1 MNQPSALALSVQG
14 VDQCRQF
21 LKGLASKDG
30 SKEIWI
36 KFGHD
41 SIYRATWDEL
51 GNLSGTATALATE
64 RDPHSRIDK
73 GKPIPDLLKHLHSRS
88 QKEDGGVF
96 FVPTQPIGL
105 PLAECVTATDDI
117 GIEMDHL
124 PMDEQKALI
133 AEFCQVT
140 GLEFASILTSGG
152 ASVHLH
158 LKADRH
164 YPVGEMNRL
173 RRLAIIAFQ
182 SDPVTARLHQPMRL
196 PGFFRKEKNAYQ
208 ELLSISDRRY
218 SVDELTIGFN
228 EWFEHKEWPF
238 TYLISDAW
246 WTEAWHPLLASSNPS
261 TPALKQSDTQRYL
274 VEGNAAYL
282 ARRAVES
289 EQQRQRIANMPAIS
303 GEKISD
309 VLQACCDR
317 ASVGDFN
324 GVDWQGSGGHYRGQ
338 CPFHEGKTGNSAW
351 LSNQSGALKFHCVS
365 CTDDDPRSS
374 FEYWISRFGLASIDE
389 PHLKGKNY
397 AKAAEV
403 FLDLSG
409 VSMPERPKVVP
420 EINGNGHKP
429 VDVGGFGPLVGA
441 GEGDPKDTSGST
453 RSRHEIPLP
462 NSQYHEAIELILK
475 GLSSEPNYL
484 ESIYVQGND
493 FSEKWLVRVLV
504 NADKSVRIID
514 PLTVDKT
521 HVELEKRFEF
531 HKFDKK
537 NASIPS
543 TCPDRIAKSLL
554 SEGQWLSLKPLDR
567 ISRIPLLQWNGGIN
581 DIPGYYLEEKTIL
594 DVKKDEFKF
603 KLEPTID
610 DAKNALKKLKHFFRE
625 FHFKDLLGIQDKINA
640 PSIDRSGA
648 ISALLTAVSRHMY
661 DLAPCFITN
670 AHTPGSG
677 KGTLASVIT
686 MIQDGKVQSE
696 RTWNP
701 DPIELDKV
709 IVSELLNQPP
719 SLVIGN
725 IDSKFGGSIIESL
738 LTKAQYPG
746 RVLGLS
752 KMVYPST
759 KTLLMANGNNLT
771 ISKDMVRRSIMTRL
785 DCGVEK
791 PQNIEYEVKDII
803 GYTKLHRSQ
812 LFVYALTILQ
822 AFLLSGEV
830 DTPRSK
836 LNGFEDWD
844 KLVRGSLLWVGESD
858 PVQSQIALDEDD
870 EDAVLLSRFIEVF
883 LSDYYA
889 GKSVTPKQM
898 ILKAEAKD
906 PMDRGSEDYC
916 ETLREICYNF
926 KADSFSK
933 ESLGKFLAKNQG
945 QVKAGYCIKKLR
957 RTNGGQPWT
966 VEAPIQPDDRIE
978 V

>member
-1 MNQPSALALSVQG
+1 MMNQSKFIGSGKRFPCPVCSWTDSDRCRIGDEGKLILCGTEVNSRKPKDTLGDFLYLGESENGVWGKWVPICEEWEKNRPQNIEFRYPFFDSAGNKIVDEVRVYDTQGRKKSWMEPKGVNTAVLLPYRYAEAISALENGAPFCLILEGPPKADVAFELGLPAVAFANSFKSSRDSHWFEGYEDRLVL
-14 VDQCRQF
+14 VPDQDTV
-21 LKGLASKDG
+21 GLEKVAKMKVAYPMAQQWRPWPDSAWWQPEWIFSGGGKDFKDWVEQLRAS
-30 SKEIWI
+30 
-36 KFGHD
+36 GHD
-41 SIYRATWDEL
+41 
-51 GNLSGTATALATE
+51 
-64 RDPHSRIDK
+64 
-73 GKPIPDLLKHLHSRS
+73 
-88 QKEDGGVF
+88 DG
-96 FVPTQPIGL
+96 
-105 PLAECVTATDDI
+105 
-117 GIEMDHL
+117 
-124 PMDEQKALI
+124 
-133 AEFCQVT
+133 
-140 GLEFASILTSGG
+140 
-152 ASVHLH
+152 
-158 LKADRH
+158 
-164 YPVGEMNRL
+164 
-173 RRLAIIAFQ
+173 
-182 SDPVTARLHQPMRL
+182 
-196 PGFFRKEKNAYQ
+196 
-208 ELLSISDRRY
+208 
-218 SVDELTIGFN
+218 
-228 EWFEHKEWPF
+228 
-238 TYLISDAW
+238 
-246 WTEAWHPLLASSNPS
+246 
-261 TPALKQSDTQRYL
+261 
-274 VEGNAAYL
+274 
-282 ARRAVES
+282 
-289 EQQRQRIANMPAIS
+289 AIS
-303 GEKISD
+303 AMI
-309 VLQACCDR
+309 
-317 ASVGDFN
+317 
-324 GVDWQGSGGHYRGQ
+324 
-338 CPFHEGKTGNSAW
+338 
-351 LSNQSGALKFHCVS
+351 
-365 CTDDDPRSS
+365 
-374 FEYWISRFGLASIDE
+374 
-389 PHLKGKNY
+389 
-397 AKAAEV
+397 
-403 FLDLSG
+403 
-409 VSMPERPKVVP
+409 MPM
-420 EINGNGHKP
+420 GHKP
-429 VDVGGFGPLVGA
+429 VVGFEPLVGA
-441 GEGDPKDTSGST
+441 GEVDETEASI
-453 RSRHEIPLP
+453 RVRHTIPLP

-537 NASIPS
+537 KASIPS

-603 KLEPTID
+603 KSEPTID

-640 PSIDRSGA
+640 SSIDRSGA
-648 ISALLTAVSRHMY
+648 IAALLTAVSRHMY
-661 DLAPCFITN
+661 DFAPCFITN

-844 KLVRGSLLWVGESD
+844 KLVRGALLWVGESD

-889 GKSVTPKQM
+889 GKAVTPKEM

-906 PMDRGSEDYC
+906 LMDKASEDYC

-933 ESLGKFLAKNQG
+933 ESLGKFLARNQG

-957 RTNGGQPWT
+957 RLEGGQPWT
-966 VEAPIQPDDRIE
+966 VEAPIQLNDRIE
-978 V
+978 A